1 MADAAFQY
9 AVVRVVPDVARGER
23 INAGVVLFAR
33 ERDFLAM
40 RVHLDPA
47 RLRALA
53 PEADADLIAGRLAG
67 LERIAA
73 GDPGAGP
80 VAHLPRHERFH
91 WLTAPSSTVLQPS
104 EIHTGLCADPAAALD
119 ALAARLL
126 A

>member
-9 AVVRVVPDVARGER
+9 AVIRVVPDVARGER

-40 RVHLDPA
+40 RVRLDAA

-53 PEADADLIAGRLAG
+53 PEADADVIAARLTG
-67 LERIAA
+67 LQRIAA
-73 GDPGAGP
+73 GMPDAGP

-91 WLTAPSSTVLQPS
+91 WLTAPSSTVIQPS

-119 ALAARLL
+119 GLAARLL
-126 A
+126 G